1 MRTLSPLLALALALI
16 GAAGCDPTPPRDPR
30 GDAAAGA
37 CDPTNWDPA
46 SWSTSGEPRV
56 ELGTGRDG
64 FEAFEDGQTLE
75 LVSGCQGAQHIWTA
89 VRARGMDPRGTILD
103 VAVTRDSDG
112 MLMSQVFHV
121 RVSLEPVACTD
132 YAEVSG
138 LTVVIPEPDLA
149 IGEDLTMR
157 VTVTDREERTASI
170 ERPIRTEWATE
181 GHCL

>member
-1 MRTLSPLLALALALI
+1 
-16 GAAGCDPTPPRDPR
+16 
-30 GDAAAGA
+30 
-37 CDPTNWDPA
+37 
-46 SWSTSGEPRV
+46 
-56 ELGTGRDG
+56 
-64 FEAFEDGQTLE
+64 
-75 LVSGCQGAQHIWTA
+75 SGCQGAQHIWTA

-132 YAEVSG
+132 YAEVAG